1 VLGRPHTSI
10 VRALRAATGAVLLGL
25 GTAPAAAE
33 APVSDAAY
41 RAEVAQWRR
50 ERDERLRAPDGWLS
64 LVGLH
69 WLALGPNRF
78 GGAPDD
84 DVPLPSS
91 VPAQAGTFVVAGH
104 EAHFDIRVEVP
115 AHSPLT
121 MNGGAARSGPVRT
134 DAALA
139 PDVFSLGTVSWQV
152 IERGARVG
160 VRVRDS
166 ASPARRTFAG
176 STWYA
181 IDPAYRVVARFTP
194 RVGATE
200 VVVPDAAGGQQKL
213 KSPGTLT
220 FTLRGE
226 VQHLDPAL
234 DGDDPD
240 DQMIVFRDATSAHT
254 SYGAGRFVRA
264 LRQKDGTFVVDFNRA
279 YAPPCAFTP
288 FATCPLPPPQ
298 NRMRIAVEAGD
309 KSGADHADAKPPGH
323 P

>member
-1 VLGRPHTSI
+1 V
-10 VRALRAATGAVLLGL
+10 AVLLLGL
-25 GTAPAAAE
+25 DATPAVAE

-41 RAEVAQWRR
+41 HAQVTEWRR
-50 ERDERLRAPDGWLS
+50 ARDERLRAPDGWLS

-69 WLALGPNRF
+69 WLTLGRNRF

-84 DVPLPSS
+84 DVPLPSA
-91 VPAQAGTFVVAGH
+91 VPAHAGTFIVAGH
-104 EAHFDIRVEVP
+104 EAHFDVRLDVP
-115 AHSPLT
+115 EHSPLT
-121 MNGGAARSGPVRT
+121 MNGHAARSGPLRT
-134 DAALA
+134 DAAPT
-139 PDVFSLGTVSWQV
+139 PDVLATGTVSWQV

-181 IDPAYRVVARFTP
+181 IDPAYRVVARFAP
-194 RVGATE
+194 RAGATE

-226 VQHLDPAL
+226 VQHLDPTL

-254 SYGAGRFVRA
+254 TYGAGRFVRA

-288 FATCPLPPPQ
+288 YATCPLPPPQ

-309 KSGADHADAKPPGH
+309 KSGADHSNGAGANPPGH

>member
-1 VLGRPHTSI
+1 MAS
-10 VRALRAATGAVLLGL
+10 LGL
-25 GTAPAAAE
+25 ATATAAE
-33 APVSDAAY
+33 ATPVSDAAY
-41 RAEVAQWRR
+41 RAEVTQWRR

-69 WLALGPNRF
+69 WLEPGPNRF
-78 GGAPDD
+78 GGAPTD
-84 DVPLPSS
+84 DVPLPRA
-91 VPAQAGTFVVAGH
+91 VPPHAGTIVVEGR
-104 EAHFDIRVEVP
+104 EAHFNLRLEVP
-115 AHSPLT
+115 EHSALT
-121 MNGGAARSGPVRT
+121 MNGGPPRSGPLRT
-134 DAALA
+134 DAAPT
-139 PDVFSLGTVSWQV
+139 PDVLAMGTVSWQV

-181 IDPAYRVVARFTP
+181 IDPAYRVVARFAP
-194 RVGATE
+194 RAGATE
-200 VVVPDAAGGQQKL
+200 VVVPDASGGQQKL

-226 VQHLDPAL
+226 VQHLDPVL

-254 SYGAGRFVRA
+254 TYGAGRFVRA
-264 LRQKDGTFVVDFNRA
+264 RRQKDGTFVVDFNRA

-288 FATCPLPPPQ
+288 YATCPLPPPQ

-309 KSGADHADAKPPGH
+309 KSGADHAGQPDHSDGGAGAKPPGL

>member
-1 VLGRPHTSI
+1 M
-10 VRALRAATGAVLLGL
+10 AAAVASLGL
-25 GTAPAAAE
+25 VATTAVAE
-33 APVSDAAY
+33 APLTDAAY
-41 RAEVAQWRR
+41 RAEVTQWRR

-69 WLALGPNRF
+69 WLVLGRNRF
-78 GGAPDD
+78 GGAPED
-84 DVPLPSS
+84 DVPLPSG
-91 VPAQAGTFVVAGH
+91 VPAHAGTFVVAGH
-104 EAHFDIRVEVP
+104 EAHFDVRVEVP
-115 AHSPLT
+115 EHSPLT
-121 MNGGAARSGPVRT
+121 LNGGAARSGPLRT
-134 DAALA
+134 DAAA
-139 PDVFSLGTVSWQV
+139 TPDVLALGTVSWQV

-181 IDPAYRVVARFTP
+181 IDPAYRVVARFAP
-194 RVGATE
+194 RAGATE
-200 VVVPDAAGGQQKL
+200 VVVPDASGGQQKL

-226 VQHLDPAL
+226 VQRLDPVL
-234 DGDDPD
+234 DGDDVD

-254 SYGAGRFVRA
+254 TYGAGRFVRA
-264 LRQKDGTFVVDFNRA
+264 RRQRDGTFVVDFNRA

-288 FATCPLPPPQ
+288 YATCPLPPPQ

-309 KSGADHADAKPPGH
+309 RSGADHAGHDGAKPPA
-323 P
+323 PP

>member
-1 VLGRPHTSI
+1 MPSRPNTST
-10 VRALRAATGAVLLGL
+10 VGAFRVAAVLLGL
-25 GTAPAAAE
+25 GVAPAVAE
-33 APVSDAAY
+33 VPVSDAAY
-41 RAEVAQWRR
+41 RVEVAQWRR
-50 ERDERLRAPDGWLS
+50 QRDERLRAPDGWLS

-84 DVPLPSS
+84 DVPLPSP
-91 VPAQAGTFVVAGH
+91 VPAHAGTFVVEGR
-104 EAHFDIRVEVP
+104 EAHFGVRVDVP
-115 AHSPLT
+115 ERTPVAV
-121 MNGGAARSGPVRT
+121 NGDAARSGPVHT
-134 DAALA
+134 DATPT
-139 PDVFSLGTVSWQV
+139 PDVFSLGTLSWQV

-181 IDPAYRVVARFTP
+181 IDPAYRVVARFAP
-194 RVGATE
+194 HAAPIE
-200 VVVPDAAGGQQKL
+200 IVVPDAAGGQQKL

-226 VQHLDPAL
+226 VQHLDPTL

-240 DQMIVFRDATSAHT
+240 DQMLVFRDATSAHT
-254 SYGAGRFVRA
+254 TYGAGRFVRA
-264 LRQKDGTFVVDFNRA
+264 LRQKDGTFIVDFNRA

-288 FATCPLPPPQ
+288 YATCPLPPPQ
-298 NRMRIAVEAGD
+298 NRIHIAVEAGD
-309 KSGADHADAKPPGH
+309 KSGADHDGAKPPGH